1 MAQDP
6 LQKARETSFNY
17 LSSRARSVHEVVQ
30 KLRQKEFA
38 EEVIDEVIADLER
51 LKLVDDRAF
60 CRRWVEARL
69 ERATGARK
77 LAHDLRRKGVA
88 ADIIDEVL
96 AEYAGQLDSPGRAA
110 HLLRKQ
116 SWRYRNLDRQKARRR
131 MLGFL
136 ARRGYDAQTAW
147 EAIDQVWKELQEDE
161 VTGD

>member
-38 EEVIDEVIADLER
+38 EEIIEQVIADLQR
-51 LKLVDDRAF
+51 LNFVDDRAF
-60 CRRWVEARL
+60 CRRWIEARL

-77 LAHDLRRKGVA
+77 LAQDLRRKGVA

-96 AEYAGQLDSPGRAA
+96 AEYAGQLDAPGRAVG
-110 HLLRKQ
+110 LLRKQ
-116 SWRYRNLDRQKARRR
+116 SWRYRSLDREKARRR

-161 VTGD
+161 VTGN

>member
-17 LSSRARSVHEVVQ
+17 LSSRARSVHEDVLELGQ
-30 KLRQKEFA
+30 EEFA
-38 EEVIDEVIADLER
+38 DEIIEQVIADLQR
-51 LKLVDDRAF
+51 LNFVDDRAF
-60 CRRWVEARL
+60 CRRWIEARL

-77 LAHDLRRKGVA
+77 LAQDLRRKGVA

-96 AEYAGQLDSPGRAA
+96 AEYAGQLDAPGRDVG
-110 HLLRKQ
+110 LLRKQ
-116 SWRYRNLDRQKARRR
+116 SWRYRSLDREKARRR

-161 VTGD
+161 VTGN